1 MIMEE
6 LLIKRQ
12 ISYSCIFPSGT
23 DTLREILKIIPSKSA
38 IAWASYMLTKKKMM
52 SINQTEADFFIP
64 LLFQMNKK
72 LQRIITNYLQSI
84 SINFSSYVFIDEVS
98 LLILIE
104 YLLESHNENDTDVF
118 ESKDDFSNLIIAYL
132 ICCDEKLR
140 YTTKSLDEI
149 SNVDSLMALYLPEQL
164 RYNDIYYPKDY
175 RVEFM
180 RFYYF
185 MTFCEKNVTF
195 KNYLE
200 LFLQEKNIKKWDDY
214 LYFVFE
220 TYLTLSTNKGGST
233 NTIKIEPDF
242 YYGKTFLDFM
252 CIDIEKFKRTLDFT
266 CLRSQPIYYR
276 GDNTYSIIFMGFFI
290 DKMFQSF
297 LFDFASTLMKDKKT
311 TKINNYPELKALVGN
326 VFTENYL
333 FYELVNGC
341 FSKTCKKLISGQDL
355 KIFLDDGEP
364 DFYIR
369 KGKNIFLLEFKDVM
383 LDAKTKHCENI
394 AQIKSEI
401 LELFESSTIEKST
414 GKQKKKAQA
423 KGISQLLNVIETK
436 LDIII
441 KKADKIETVDKF
453 NVYPVIIYQDCCFDI
468 EGVNYILRC
477 RFEELKQKK
486 NISDEYLVKQCVIMS
501 FEMMFSLEDYFHNGR
516 LQLDNLIDDYILE
529 CNKSDQ
535 NKLLP
540 FNKFIMRKAWKLGYK
555 HGMSTRFKKI
565 SDFMV
570 EKNKSD

>member
-72 LQRIITNYLQSI
+72 LQQIITNYLQSI

-214 LYFVFE
+214 LYFVFK

>member
-1 MIMEE
+1 MEE

-72 LQRIITNYLQSI
+72 LQQIITNYLQSI

-529 CNKSDQ
+529 CDKSDQ

>member
-72 LQRIITNYLQSI
+72 LQHIITNYLQSI

-140 YTTKSLDEI
+140 YTTKSLDGI

-185 MTFCEKNVTF
+185 MTFCEKNIIF

-220 TYLTLSTNKGGST
+220 TYLTLSTNKEGST

-369 KGKNIFLLEFKDVM
+369 KGKNIFLFEFKGVM

-477 RFEELKQKK
+477 RFEELKQTK
-486 NISDEYLVKQCVIMS
+486 NISDEYLVKQCVMMS

-529 CNKSDQ
+529 CDKSDQ

>member
-1 MIMEE
+1 MEE

-72 LQRIITNYLQSI
+72 LQQIITNYLQSI

>member
-72 LQRIITNYLQSI
+72 LQQIITNYLQSI